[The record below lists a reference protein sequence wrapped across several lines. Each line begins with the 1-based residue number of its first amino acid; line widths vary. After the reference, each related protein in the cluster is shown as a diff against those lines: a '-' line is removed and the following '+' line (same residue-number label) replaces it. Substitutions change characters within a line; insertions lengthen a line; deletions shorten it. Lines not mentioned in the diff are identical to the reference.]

1 MNASSILE
9 LQYCRVEHRGRIT
22 VITICRQEVR
32 NALHRPAC
40 LELEEVFDRF
50 AADSSAWVAIITGE
64 GDKAFCAGND
74 LKFQAAGNDNTWP
87 PSGFGG
93 LTARHQLEK
102 PVIAAVNGVALGGGF
117 EIALACDLII
127 AAEHAEFALPE
138 PQVGLAAVCGG
149 LLRLPQQIALKEA
162 MGIILTSRRVG
173 AAEAK
178 SLGFVNEVVAKDQVL
193 PAALRWAEEIL
204 RASPLAI
211 RASKALVNAG
221 LSAPAIDR
229 TYPMQK
235 QLPTVA
241 AVYSSADRIEG
252 PKAFAEKRKPVWQG
266 Q

>member
-1 MNASSILE
+1 MSESSTE
-9 LQYCRVEHRGRIT
+9 QGQYCRVERRGP
-22 VITICRQEVR
+22 ITIVTMCRPEVR

-40 LELEEVFDRF
+40 LELEGVFDRF
-50 AADSSAWVAIITGE
+50 AADPSAWVAIITGE

-138 PQVGLAAVCGG
+138 PQVGLAAICGG

-162 MGIILTSRRVG
+162 MGIILTSRRVKAG
-173 AAEAK
+173 EAK
-178 SLGFVNEVVAKDQVL
+178 SLGFVNEIVPKEEVL
-193 PAALRWAEEIL
+193 PTALRWAEEIL
-204 RASPLAI
+204 KGSPLAV
-211 RASKALVNAG
+211 RATKALVNAG
-221 LSAPAIDR
+221 LSDPALHR
-229 TYPMQK
+229 TYSQQK
-235 QLPTVA
+235 QLPAVA
-241 AVYSSADRIEG
+241 ALYGSADRMEG
-252 PKAFAEKRKPVWQG
+252 PKAFAEKRKPVWRG

>member
-1 MNASSILE
+1 MSESSKKD
-9 LQYCRVEHRGRIT
+9 LQYCRVEHRGP
-22 VITICRQEVR
+22 ITIITINRPEVR

-40 LELEEVFDRF
+40 IELEGVFDRF

-74 LKFQAAGNDNTWP
+74 LKFQSAGNDNTWP

-93 LTARHQLEK
+93 LTARVNFEK

-127 AAEHAEFALPE
+127 ASEDAQFALPE
-138 PQVGLAAVCGG
+138 PQVGLAAICGG

-162 MGIILTSRRVG
+162 MGIILTSRRVS
-173 AAEAK
+173 AVEAK
-178 SLGFVNEVVAKDQVL
+178 SLGFVNEVVPKDQVL
-193 PAALRWAEEIL
+193 SVAIRWAQEIL
-204 RASPLAI
+204 KGSPLAI

-221 LSAPAIDR
+221 LSDSAIDR
-229 TYPMQK
+229 TYPEQK
-235 QLPTVA
+235 KLPAVA
-241 AVYSSADRIEG
+241 ALYSSADRVEG
-252 PKAFAEKRKPVWQG
+252 PKAFAEKRKPVWRG